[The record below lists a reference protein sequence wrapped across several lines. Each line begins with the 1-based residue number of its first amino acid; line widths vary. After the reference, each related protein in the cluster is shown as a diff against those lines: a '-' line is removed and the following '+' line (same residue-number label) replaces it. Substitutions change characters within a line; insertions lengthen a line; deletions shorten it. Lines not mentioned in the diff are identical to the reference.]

1 MGHSR
6 GINVGYHG
14 GRFQKRSKT
23 ERILIVDTRYLVGDL
38 MSSSKPN
45 RLVPPSESSSPTSL
59 EVDTIDTS
67 GILCSLRDVELDGDS
82 QDMDSLEVIG
92 EQGSID
98 LVAPARALDF
108 STPEHQALQLAS
120 DAAPEMV
127 ETLIGIAR
135 CKPEDAS
142 NRIKAATVILNYALG
157 LPRKDAAGGHGKRK
171 TPAELREMAASLGID
186 LNKLV
191 GR

>member
-1 MGHSR
+1 
-6 GINVGYHG
+6 
-14 GRFQKRSKT
+14 
-23 ERILIVDTRYLVGDL
+23 
-38 MSSSKPN
+38 MSSSSSN
-45 RLVPPSESSSPTSL
+45 RLVTPSESSSPTSL
-59 EVDTIDTS
+59 EVDTIETS
-67 GILCSLRDVELDGDS
+67 SIVCSLRDIDLDGGS
-82 QDMDSLEVIG
+82 QKMDDLGVIG
-92 EQGSID
+92 EQGSIN
-98 LVAPARALDF
+98 LVAPAHGLDF
-108 STPEHQALQLAS
+108 STPEHRALQLAS
-120 DAAPEMV
+120 DAAPEMI

-157 LPRKDAAGGHGKRK
+157 LPRKDTAGGHGKRK